1 MKYQS
6 LDVMVEQETRTLQP
20 SEEEDASLTIEEF
33 PGAADKGMRLE
44 ARIKY
49 ADGVFS
55 PWVSSREPV
64 SHESRTLNNLA
75 LEIFTSYMHTNC
87 IILSLK

>member
-6 LDVMVEQETRTLQP
+6 LDAMVEQETRTLQP
-20 SEEEDASLTIEEF
+20 LEEEDVSLTIEEF

-64 SHESRTLNNLA
+64 SHDLIQLGLRNNSSTESA
-75 LEIFTSYMHTNC
+75 LQACTQFV
-87 IILSLK
+87 

>member
-6 LDVMVEQETRTLQP
+6 LDVMVESETRTLQP
-20 SEEEDASLTIEEF
+20 SEEEDASLIIEEF

-49 ADGVFS
+49 ADDFFS

-64 SHESRTLNNLA
+64 SKNTQNIHS
-75 LEIFTSYMHTNC
+75 
-87 IILSLK
+87 

>member
-6 LDVMVEQETRTLQP
+6 LDVMVEPETRTLQP
-20 SEEEDASLTIEEF
+20 SEEEDASLIIEEF

-49 ADGVFS
+49 ADGFFS
-55 PWVSSREPV
+55 PWVSSKEPV
-64 SHESRTLNNLA
+64 SHHSQTVGCKK
-75 LEIFTSYMHTNC
+75 Y
-87 IILSLK
+87 

>member
-6 LDVMVEQETRTLQP
+6 LDAMVEQETRTLQP

-55 PWVSSREPV
+55 PWVSSSEPV
-64 SHESRTLNNLA
+64 SKNAQTNRTGCVR
-75 LEIFTSYMHTNC
+75 M
-87 IILSLK
+87 ILGLI

>member
-6 LDVMVEQETRTLQP
+6 LDAMVEQETRTLQP
-20 SEEEDASLTIEEF
+20 SEQEDASLTIEEF

-64 SHESRTLNNLA
+64 SKNTQNNLSEFEC
-75 LEIFTSYMHTNC
+75 LIFR
-87 IILSLK
+87 LP